1 MRIYDAKILIDAA
14 RELGFENWWNENNM
28 YFRGRYGFRQPDLYD
43 FCCFPEMNQ
52 FEMREEW
59 YAEIP
64 ASLLINYCIETNK
77 IEIERDDIYYF
88 KINNQ
93 ESQIAPSPTP

>member
-1 MRIYDAKILIDAA
+1 
-14 RELGFENWWNENNM
+14 
-28 YFRGRYGFRQPDLYD
+28 
-43 FCCFPEMNQ
+43 MNQ